1 MYGEPSLPPTG
12 GGFVFP
18 IIGAAAGGFGVVW
31 GVRGAGL
38 LLALCTLALVF
49 MLYSFFRLHRGEK
62 LAKHKKWTLYKLNNS
77 FLFMRSE
84 KLG

>member
-31 GVRGAGL
+31 GVRGSGL
-38 LLALCTLALVF
+38 LLVLCTVALVF
-49 MLYSFFRLHRGEK
+49 MFYSLFRLRRGEK
-62 LAKHKKWTLYKLNNS
+62 LAKRKKIEL
-77 FLFMRSE
+77 
-84 KLG
+84 

>member
-31 GVRGAGL
+31 GVRGSGL
-38 LLALCTLALVF
+38 LLILCTLALVF
-49 MLYSFFRLHRGEK
+49 MFYSLFRLRRGEK
-62 LAKHKKWTLYKLNNS
+62 LAKRKKIEL
-77 FLFMRSE
+77 
-84 KLG
+84 

>member
-1 MYGEPSLPPTG
+1 VVKPQKGNIMYGEPSLPPTG

-18 IIGAAAGGFGVVW
+18 IIGATAGGFGVVW
-31 GVRGAGL
+31 GVRGAWL

-62 LAKHKKWTLYKLNNS
+62 LAKHKK
-77 FLFMRSE
+77 
-84 KLG
+84 

>member
-31 GVRGAGL
+31 GVRGSGL
-38 LLALCTLALVF
+38 LLVLCTLALVF
-49 MLYSFFRLHRGEK
+49 MFYSLFRLRRGEK
-62 LAKHKKWTLYKLNNS
+62 LAKHKK
-77 FLFMRSE
+77 
-84 KLG
+84 

>member
-31 GVRGAGL
+31 GVRGSGL
-38 LLALCTLALVF
+38 LLVLCTVALVF
-49 MLYSFFRLHRGEK
+49 MFYSLFRLRRGEK
-62 LAKHKKWTLYKLNNS
+62 LAKYKK
-77 FLFMRSE
+77 
-84 KLG
+84 